1 MATSFLPL
9 LLLPLLLAGFSP
21 SLAQTCLSDTFSGNS
36 RYTSCNTLQY
46 LGANVHWTYH
56 PSNGTIDVAYR
67 APISSNGWV
76 AWALNPTS
84 QGMIGAQ
91 ALFAFSGSDSAVRV
105 YATAI
110 SSLSPDVKDGN
121 LSFKVYSKTGVLS
134 SGVMTIFATLELPG
148 NRTTVN
154 QVWQAGPLSNG
165 LPAAHQTTGDNIKST
180 GSIDFLSGSVSSGGS
195 NSRQRRKNTHGVLNA
210 VSWGILMPIGAIM
223 ARYMKVFADPA
234 WFYLHVACQLSA
246 YIVGVAGWGTGLKL
260 GSDSPGITYHRHRNI
275 GIALFCLATLQIF
288 ALLLRPKKDHKYR
301 LYWNIYHHS
310 VGYCVIVLSVINIFK
325 GFDILNPGDGWK
337 TAYIIIIATLGGIAL
352 ILEVVTWIIVLKR
365 KNREEKSH
373 HGTNGLNG
381 YEARQQPR
389 V

>member
-1 MATSFLPL
+1 MATSFIPL
-9 LLLPLLLAGFSP
+9 LLLTLLLAGFSP
-21 SLAQTCLSDTFSGNS
+21 SLAQTCLSDTFSGNRFYS
-36 RYTSCNTLQY
+36 NCNTLLY
-46 LGANVHWTYH
+46 LGAKVHWTYH
-56 PSNGTIDVAYR
+56 PSNATIDVAYR

-76 AWALNPTS
+76 AWALNPTGS
-84 QGMIGAQ
+84 GMIGAQ
-91 ALFAFSGSDSAVRV
+91 ALFAFSGSGSAVSV

-110 SSLSPDVKDGN
+110 SSYTPDVKDGN
-121 LSFKVYSKTGVLS
+121 LSFKVYSKSGELS
-134 SGVMTIFATLELPG
+134 NGVMTIFATLALPQ

-165 LPAAHQTTGDNIKST
+165 VPAQHSTTGDNIKSS
-180 GSIDFLSGSVSSGGS
+180 GSIDLLSGSVSGDTS

-210 VSWGILMPIGAIM
+210 VSWGILMPVGAIM

-246 YIVGVAGWGTGLKL
+246 YIIGVAGWGTGLKL
-260 GSDSPGITYHRHRNI
+260 GSESSGITYHGHRNI

-288 ALLLRPKKDHKYR
+288 ALLLRPKKDNKYR
-301 LYWNIYHHS
+301 FYWNIYHHS

-325 GFDILNPGDGWK
+325 GFDILIPGDGWK

-365 KNREEKSH
+365 KDREEKSH
-373 HGTNGLNG
+373 HGTNGFNG
-381 YEARQQPR
+381 YEARQQSR